1 MRRQQPQQED
11 SWDAVLGVP
20 GVGFEDQV
28 GWIWV
33 ENLGKSGSYIYI
45 YNLYINLYKSV
56 VPMVVGI
63 PMDFSRSARLYVG
76 RVNGGLGNGRI

>member
-1 MRRQQPQQED
+1 M
-11 SWDAVLGVP
+11 G
-20 GVGFEDQV
+20 GF
-28 GWIWV
+28 GWRIS
-33 ENLGKSGSYIYI
+33 ENLVAIYI

-63 PMDFSRSARLYVG
+63 PMDFSRSARLYVC